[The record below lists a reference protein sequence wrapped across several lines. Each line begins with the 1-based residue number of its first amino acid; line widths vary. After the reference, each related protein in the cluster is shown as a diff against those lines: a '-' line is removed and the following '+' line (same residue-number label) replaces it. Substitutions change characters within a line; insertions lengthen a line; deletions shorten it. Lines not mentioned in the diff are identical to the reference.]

1 MHQHAKKEAVM
12 SMRVLAVVVL
22 AGLLFAQ
29 PAPADDGK
37 YVKLV
42 NAESGKVLSV
52 EGDSTESLARL
63 VAAKDERHE
72 SQQWKLEKDGDY
84 FKLTNRKSGK
94 VIDVEQEST
103 EEGASVIQWDDKTE
117 GNDNQRWAKVG
128 DGEQIR
134 LKAKHSEQVLDLD
147 QDGKAIQ
154 KKADEKAKSQ
164 LWKIVKLDKE

>member
-1 MHQHAKKEAVM
+1 M
-12 SMRVLAVVVL
+12 SLRILLAVGL
-22 AGLLFAQ
+22 AGLLFAK

-42 NAESGKVLSV
+42 NAETGKVLSV
-52 EGDSTESLARL
+52 DGNATESLARL
-63 VAAKDERHE
+63 VAAKDDGHE

-94 VIDVEQEST
+94 VMDVESEST
-103 EEGASVIQWDDKTE
+103 DEGASVIQWDDKSE

-128 DGEQIR
+128 DGEHVR
-134 LKAKHSEQVLDLD
+134 FKAKHSGHVLDLD

-154 KKADEKAKSQ
+154 QKADDKAKSQ
-164 LWKIVKLDKE
+164 LWKIVTLDK